1 MSLLTLTPIQFIR
14 QYLSFRNL
22 NDFIFL
28 IMSEIKDPS
37 FVVIEPKTIQGEY
50 FKDLFRFREL
60 LYFFSHRD
68 IIVRYRQ
75 AFFGISWAIV
85 RPLLT
90 MLMFTLIFGRIAHLS
105 SGSTP
110 YSVYVLAGMIPWQ
123 LFANTTIDTCHS
135 LLNNAHLITK
145 IYFPRMII
153 PISQTMVHLVDFCV
167 NIVFIALLMIFFQ
180 IELTRNIVFFPLF
193 ILLILTL
200 CTGSG
205 LWLSALTVKYRDF
218 KIIIPFVM
226 QFGMFLSPVGYGT
239 FVIPEE
245 IRLLYFLNPLVG
257 IIDGF
262 RWCLFETTHPYIF
275 VSIGFSI
282 CISLFLLVS
291 GYMYFRSTERSFA
304 DQV

>member
-1 MSLLTLTPIQFIR
+1 
-14 QYLSFRNL
+14 
-22 NDFIFL
+22 
-28 IMSEIKDPS
+28 MSEIKDQS

-75 AFFGISWAIV
+75 AFFGIAWAIV

-90 MLMFTLIFGRIAHLS
+90 MLMFTLIFGRIAQLS
-105 SGSTP
+105 SDSIP
-110 YSVYVLAGMIPWQ
+110 YSIFVLAGMIPWQ

-135 LLNNAHLITK
+135 LLNNSHLITK

-153 PISQTMVHLVDFCV
+153 PISQTVVHLVDFCV
-167 NIVFIALLMIFFQ
+167 NIIFIALLMVFFQ
-180 IELTRNIVFFPLF
+180 VKLSYSIAFFPVF
-193 ILLILTL
+193 ILLVLTL
-200 CTGSG
+200 CTGAG

-218 KIIIPFVM
+218 KIIVPFIM

-239 FVIPEE
+239 FVIPDE
-245 IRLLYFLNPLVG
+245 IRFLYFLNPLVG

-262 RWCLFETTHPYIF
+262 RWTLLGISHPYIIF
-275 VSIGFSI
+275 SVSFSV
-282 CISLFLLVS
+282 CLSTFLLFS
-291 GYMYFRSTERSFA
+291 GFMYFRSTERSFA

>member
-1 MSLLTLTPIQFIR
+1 MQKV
-14 QYLSFRNL
+14 
-22 NDFIFL
+22 
-28 IMSEIKDPS
+28 KDQPLV
-37 FVVIEPKTIQGEY
+37 FIEPKAIQGEY

-60 LYFFSHRD
+60 LYFFAHRD

-85 RPLLT
+85 RPVLT
-90 MLMFTLIFGRIAHLS
+90 MLMFTLIFGRVANLS
-105 SGSTP
+105 SGTTP
-110 YSVYVLAGMIPWQ
+110 YSLFVLAGMIPWQ
-123 LFANTTIDTCHS
+123 LFSNTTIDTCHS

-153 PISQTMVHLVDFCV
+153 PLSQSIVHLVDFCV
-167 NIVFIALLMIFFQ
+167 NIVFIAVLMIFFQ
-180 IELTRNIVFFPLF
+180 IKLTLSIICFPLF

-200 CTGSG
+200 CTGAG
-205 LWLSALTVKYRDF
+205 FWLSALTVKYRDF
-218 KIIIPFVM
+218 KIIVPFIM

-245 IRLLYFLNPLVG
+245 IRFFYFLNPLVG

-262 RWCLFETTHPYIF
+262 RWCLFGISHDYMSI
-275 VSIGFSI
+275 SIGFSI
-282 CISLFLLVS
+282 AISTFLLFS
-291 GYMYFRSTERSFA
+291 GFIYFRSMERSFA